1 MLYVFKNYFGYV
13 EEKRPTGIALPSA
26 LVRRLG
32 HQPPRPSPSRSR
44 DGNSGSEES
53 EDSDSHSDSGSYSSR
68 SSNPEEGRSRK
79 KRPRMRMYADDEEE
93 KDRKKKL
100 QAKLKE
106 VIQVESK
113 LRNIRPVHT
122 RLGADISPPTN
133 SASTSGD
140 LRQRLG
146 PSVPKNLNGSGDLRA
161 TLTASTGNS
170 DDERSAL
177 TSSNHTVDLRSKLKS
192 RLGAK

>member
-1 MLYVFKNYFGYV
+1 MG
-13 EEKRPTGIALPSA
+13 TSLPNA

-44 DGNSGSEES
+44 DGHSGSEDS
-53 EDSDSHSDSGSYSSR
+53 GSGSDDSDSQSSQ
-68 SSNPEEGRSRK
+68 SSNTEEGRSRK

-93 KDRKKKL
+93 KERKKKL
-100 QAKLKE
+100 QSKLKE
-106 VIQVESK
+106 VIEAESK
-113 LRNIRPVHT
+113 LRGVRPVRA
-122 RLGADISPPTN
+122 RLGISADISPTTN

-146 PSVPKNLNGSGDLRA
+146 SSASKNLNGSGDLRA
-161 TLTASTGNS
+161 TLTADDS
-170 DDERSAL
+170 DDDRP
-177 TSSNHTVDLRSKLKS
+177 TFSSTNHTVDLRSKLKS